1 MAKNSAENI
10 VIYGFISIDAND
22 IMFKFHVYS
31 TLPKI
36 DRNLL
41 GKECAI
47 LWGFDQKY
55 KPAIDVSEKNKPQ
68 FFGKMITTTQQL
80 FSLVIFFI

>member
-1 MAKNSAENI
+1 MFTALCQKLTEIYWEKN
-10 VIYGFISIDAND
+10 V
-22 IMFKFHVYS
+22 
-31 TLPKI
+31 T
-36 DRNLL
+36 
-41 GKECAI
+41 I